1 MNNELKKKMEQFNYE
16 NNIELILKLMKV
28 NNGYI
33 TSRILTDLGIGR
45 EYLRIMNNKNM
56 IKRVGTGIYIDV
68 NMKEDLFYTFNLEL
82 PNIIYSHMT
91 ALHLYGLSKITTF
104 NKYDISIKKNY
115 FNYKVKNHNVFYVDE
130 KYFGLGLTNVE
141 TPKGNIV
148 QSYDIE
154 RCICDII
161 HSRKRFNIEDIKYS
175 VRKYL
180 KRKDKN
186 LDKLYMYA
194 EKLKIREVVV
204 EFITLVR

>member
-1 MNNELKKKMEQFNYE
+1 MNNELKKKMEQFKYE
-16 NNIELILKLMKV
+16 NNIELILELMKV

-33 TSRILTDLGIGR
+33 TFGILTDLGISR

-56 IKRVGTGIYIDV
+56 IKKVGTGIYTNV
-68 NMKEDLFYTFNLEL
+68 NIKEDLFYTFNLDL

-104 NKYDISIKKNY
+104 KKYDISIKKNY
-115 FNYKVKNHNVFYVDE
+115 YNYKIKNHNVFYVDQ
-130 KYFGLGLTNVE
+130 KYYDIGLTNIK
-141 TPKGNIV
+141 TPDGNIV
-148 QSYDIE
+148 KAYDIE

-161 HSRKRFNIEDIKYS
+161 RSRNRFDIENIKYS

-180 KRKDKN
+180 RRKDKN
-186 LDKLYMYA
+186 LDKIYMYA
-194 EKLKIREVVV
+194 EKLKIRKEVV

>member
-1 MNNELKKKMEQFNYE
+1 
-16 NNIELILKLMKV
+16 MKV

-33 TSRILTDLGIGR
+33 TSRILTDLGISR
-45 EYLRIMNNKNM
+45 EYLRIMNTKKM
-56 IKRVGTGIYIDV
+56 IKKVGTGIYIDV

-91 ALHLYGLSKITTF
+91 ALYFYGLSKITTF
-104 NKYDISIKKNY
+104 KKYDISIKKNY
-115 FNYKVKNHNVFYVDE
+115 YNYKIKNHNIFYVDE
-130 KYFGLGLTNVE
+130 KYYDLGLTNIK
-141 TPKGNIV
+141 TPDGNIV
-148 QSYDIE
+148 KTYDVE

-161 HSRKRFNIEDIKYS
+161 RSRNRFDIENIKYS

-194 EKLKIREVVV
+194 ENLKIRKEVV

>member
-1 MNNELKKKMEQFNYE
+1 MNIELKKKMVKFKYE
-16 NNIELILKLMKV
+16 NNIELILELMKV

-33 TSRILTDLGIGR
+33 TSRILTDLGISR
-45 EYLRIMNNKNM
+45 EYLRIMNTKKM
-56 IKRVGTGIYIDV
+56 IKKVGTGIYVDINRKD
-68 NMKEDLFYTFNLEL
+68 DLFYTFNLEL

-91 ALHLYGLSKITTF
+91 ALYFYGLSKITTF
-104 NKYDISIKKNY
+104 KKYDISIKKNY
-115 FNYKVKNHNVFYVDE
+115 YNYKIKNHNIFYVDE
-130 KYFGLGLTNVE
+130 KYYDLGLTNIK
-141 TPKGNIV
+141 TPDGNIV
-148 QSYDIE
+148 KAYDVE

-161 HSRKRFNIEDIKYS
+161 RSRNRFDIENIKYS

-194 EKLKIREVVV
+194 ENLKIRKEVV